1 MEFPLR
7 FMSYEALLEEAY
19 QNVEPVEVCER
30 FEVVRVKG
38 HHEGTR
44 TVISNFSQVA
54 ACMRRPAGHIMKF
67 LSKELAS
74 SVEISRD
81 RLILSRKLSSKEIN
95 SKIEKYVN
103 SFVLCKSCKK
113 PDTEMVDEGNKTFL
127 KCLACGNKQ
136 EIHKI

>member
-1 MEFPLR
+1 MN
-7 FMSYEALLEEAY
+7 YEALLEEAY
-19 QNVEPVEVCER
+19 REVEPVEVCER
-30 FEVVRVKG
+30 FEMIKVKG
-38 HHEGTR
+38 HHEGIR
-44 TVISNFSQVA
+44 TVISNFSQIA

-74 SVEISRD
+74 SAEISRD
-81 RLILSRKLSSKEIN
+81 RLILSRKLSSKDIN
-95 SKIEKYVN
+95 AKIERYVN

-113 PDTEMVDEGNKTFL
+113 PDTELIDEANKTFL

>member
-1 MEFPLR
+1 MD
-7 FMSYEALLEEAY
+7 YETLLEEAY

-30 FEVVRVKG
+30 FEVVKVKG
-38 HHEGTR
+38 HHEGIR
-44 TVISNFSQVA
+44 TVISNFSAIA
-54 ACMRRPAGHIMKF
+54 ACMRRPAAHIMKF

-74 SVEISRD
+74 SAEISRD
-81 RLILSRKLSSKEIN
+81 RLILSRKLSSKDIN
-95 SKIEKYVN
+95 AKIEKYAN

-113 PDTEMVDEGNKTFL
+113 PDTELLDEKNKTFL